1 MKSIKVLIILLM
13 CSPGLFAQRSL
24 AYKAGVT
31 GENNLQNV
39 IHITP
44 YSGAMG
50 FDGRYEGV
58 KGTPRL
64 FDTLVASSVLL
75 KGEELFFRIESD
87 LDVVKN
93 ALVYMS
99 PSKGM
104 LMEVPSEH
112 ISEVII
118 HQDGNDLIF
127 LTTEGLTFD
136 QEIQGNKFYQLLNGG
151 TYQCIKIPDR
161 KLIEADY
168 QRLYSPDVRYDELQP
183 VSRYYI
189 RGNDSVFHRVQL
201 TRKSLKKVFPD
212 KKELIDSNFNEKTAP
227 DPELAVIEL
236 LGKF

>member
-1 MKSIKVLIILLM
+1 MLILTVLLM
-13 CSPGLFAQRSL
+13 CSPAISAQRPL
-24 AYKAGVT
+24 AYKVGIT
-31 GENNLQNV
+31 GENNLHNA

-50 FDGRYEGV
+50 FDNRYEGV

-64 FDTLVASSVLL
+64 FDTLLASSVLL

-93 ALVYMS
+93 ALVYLS

-118 HQDGNDLIF
+118 HKDGNDLIF
-127 LTTEGLTFD
+127 LTSEGLAFD
-136 QEIQGNKFYQLLNGG
+136 QEIEGNKFCQLLNEG

-201 TRKSLKKVFPD
+201 NRKSLKKVFPD
-212 KKELIDSNFNEKTAP
+212 KKEIIESNFNEKTVS
-227 DPELAVIEL
+227 DPEAAVIEL